1 MRRSF
6 VALTI
11 AATTASLGLVDAHAE
26 APPQASHGALVIALG
41 DNVTPATKALAREV
55 YRDEHLQPRVD
66 EGTVRALAGEPVAE
80 DAPAALQSLAR
91 VRQSLPVAPDEL
103 GAKLIAAIGQER
115 HVEIVVAVSMTGER
129 PTARVVRVASAK
141 YESVLLEGTTEKGEG
156 DVVRYAWPGA
166 TKVLLQLYGPTPKPE
181 VNAPIL
187 PRKIDSTAP
196 KPTTK
201 STSWYKSPWFWGP
214 LGAVVATGAAI
225 VIASQVTKDDVNTVR
240 LRGQVGP

>member
-11 AATTASLGLVDAHAE
+11 ALTTTSWGLVDAFAE
-26 APPQASHGALVIALG
+26 APPRAAHGALVIALG
-41 DNVTPATKALAREV
+41 DNVTPGAKALAREV
-55 YRDEHLQPRVD
+55 YRDEHLRPQVD
-66 EGTVRALAGEPVAE
+66 EGTVRVLAGEPIAD
-80 DAPAALQSLAR
+80 DAPPSLQSLAR
-91 VRQSLPVAPDEL
+91 IRQSLPVAPDEL

-141 YESVLLEGTTEKGEG
+141 YESVVLEGTTGKSEG

-166 TKVLLQLYGPTPKPE
+166 TNVLLQLYGPTPRVSSPG
-181 VNAPIL
+181 PIT
-187 PRKIDSTAP
+187 PRKIDPAAP
-196 KPTTK
+196 TVPSKG
-201 STSWYKSPWFWGP
+201 TSWYKSPWFWGP

-225 VIASQVTKDDVNTVR
+225 VIATQVTKDDVSSVR